1 MTIRRVLVVAVAVA
15 LVCSSP
21 VSSRTRRRTLGA
33 AASLSGDYPLIGAD
47 VRADDGAVSGERI
60 KWSALNKVSFSSD
73 GHVRRTDRGRGWNAG
88 AVSERVITGAS
99 DTVRG
104 ISAKCDRTDTVKM
117 IGLNS
122 NSESDSYKD
131 LDFALYCA
139 SGGELYVFES
149 GGHRW
154 SGSSS
159 KT

>member
-21 VSSRTRRRTLGA
+21 VSSRARRRTLGA

-47 VRADDGAVSGERI
+47 ARADDGAVSGERI
-60 KWSALNKVSFSSD
+60 KWSALNKVSSSSD
-73 GHVRRTDRGRGWNAG
+73 GNIRRTDGRSGLNVG

-104 ISAKCDRTDTVKM
+104 ISAKCDQTDTLKM
-117 IGLNS
+117 IGLNAQ
-122 NSESDSYKD
+122 SESDSFSD

-139 SGGELYVFES
+139 PGGKL
-149 GGHRW
+149 
-154 SGSSS
+154 
-159 KT
+159 